1 MIRNRTIQLIY
12 QTAFCTLGLL
22 GVVASLGFFEMDFRW
37 DFYIMYTNLSGY
49 FCVIVSLM
57 ELYETARKHEDG
69 YVTAHPL
76 LKFIGM
82 LGILLTFMVFNLML
96 AHAPGRNPADNYKI
110 ASVLLHVVLP
120 VTYILYVFIHAAIH
134 HFDTSVMNYLGS
146 EPLIYPYFFLNPE
159 KAGVT
164 GVVKWCLALVLLFVI
179 AGFIFMGI
187 DRLIKRLQARVKTEW
202 M

>member
-37 DFYIMYTNLSGY
+37 DFYIMYTADWILFYKKGMVKITYPFLS
-49 FCVIVSLM
+49 M
-57 ELYETARKHEDG
+57 
-69 YVTAHPL
+69 
-76 LKFIGM
+76 M
-82 LGILLTFMVFNLML
+82 
-96 AHAPGRNPADNYKI
+96 
-110 ASVLLHVVLP
+110 LP

-187 DRLIKRLQARVKTEW
+187 DRLIKRLQARVKTEGI
-202 M
+202 